1 MTIELKD
8 TFGIQ
13 LDQIE
18 LKRRTKQ
25 DRQNTHTHRE
35 RERDR
40 YTHAHIHTGMMVK
53 PRLTQ

>member
-25 DRQNTHTHRE
+25 DRQNTYT
-35 RERDR
+35 
-40 YTHAHIHTGMMVK
+40 YTHTEIDTLMHTY
-53 PRLTQ
+53 TQV

>member
-25 DRQNTHTHRE
+25 DRQNTNTH